1 LDFRVLM
8 FALAVSLI
16 ASIGFGLAPALRVWR
31 TNLTDALKE
40 GGRGLAGRRIR
51 AQNAFVVIEMATALV
66 LLVGAGLMIRSLGA
80 LWSVNPGFD
89 PRHALSFQVAMQ
101 PDLGSDPAHI
111 RAELRK
117 IHDAVRNQPGV
128 VATSVVAGALPMQGD
143 SELPFWR
150 GDEPKPATEA
160 ERKWTLFYGVEPDYL
175 TAMGLHLVSGRFFS
189 EMDSEHSPQVV
200 VVDEYF
206 AHKYFPGENPIGK
219 QINVELLDLKP
230 EIVGI
235 VGHVKQWGL
244 DTDATAKVQSQIY
257 VPLRQIP
264 DAVMPLVRNGI
275 SMVVRAANDPGAQIP
290 AMRKALA
297 SNNAQQVVYGAETL
311 EDVIAGSLAARRFSM
326 VLLGIFAA
334 LAVVLASIGIYGVIS
349 YLVGQ
354 RIQEIGTRIALGAQ
368 RGDVMRLILGRG
380 FALTLIGVGTGS
392 VLALILSRQMK
403 KIIYGVSS
411 SDPATFAAVIL
422 LLMAIALLAC
432 YVPARRAM
440 RVDPMVALRYE

>member
-1 LDFRVLM
+1 
-8 FALAVSLI
+8 
-16 ASIGFGLAPALRVWR
+16 
-31 TNLTDALKE
+31 
-40 GGRGLAGRRIR
+40 
-51 AQNAFVVIEMATALV
+51 
-66 LLVGAGLMIRSLGA
+66 
-80 LWSVNPGFD
+80 
-89 PRHALSFQVAMQ
+89 
-101 PDLGSDPAHI
+101 
-111 RAELRK
+111 
-117 IHDAVRNQPGV
+117 
-128 VATSVVAGALPMQGD
+128 
-143 SELPFWR
+143 
-150 GDEPKPATEA
+150 
-160 ERKWTLFYGVEPDYL
+160 
-175 TAMGLHLVSGRFFS
+175 
-189 EMDSEHSPQVV
+189 
-200 VVDEYF
+200 
-206 AHKYFPGENPIGK
+206 
-219 QINVELLDLKP
+219 
-230 EIVGI
+230 
-235 VGHVKQWGL
+235 
-244 DTDATAKVQSQIY
+244 
-257 VPLRQIP
+257 
-264 DAVMPLVRNGI
+264 
-275 SMVVRAANDPGAQIP
+275 MVVRAANDPGAQIP

>member
-1 LDFRVLM
+1 
-8 FALAVSLI
+8 
-16 ASIGFGLAPALRVWR
+16 
-31 TNLTDALKE
+31 
-40 GGRGLAGRRIR
+40 
-51 AQNAFVVIEMATALV
+51 
-66 LLVGAGLMIRSLGA
+66 
-80 LWSVNPGFD
+80 
-89 PRHALSFQVAMQ
+89 
-101 PDLGSDPAHI
+101 
-111 RAELRK
+111 
-117 IHDAVRNQPGV
+117 
-128 VATSVVAGALPMQGD
+128 
-143 SELPFWR
+143 
-150 GDEPKPATEA
+150 
-160 ERKWTLFYGVEPDYL
+160 
-175 TAMGLHLVSGRFFS
+175 MGLHLVSGRFFS

-230 EIVGI
+230 EIVGV

-275 SMVVRAANDPGAQIP
+275 SMVVRAANDPVAQIP

-380 FALTLIGVGTGS
+380 LALTLIGVGTGS

-440 RVDPMVALRYE
+440 HVDPMVALRYE